1 MAKQPSFTPISEGIN
16 LGDLLKYEAPNLYSR
31 DQMTVVAGQSLSLG
45 SVVGI
50 VAATSKIKVFDPS
63 ATDGSQVAAGVMIQD
78 CDAALAERDDGL
90 MIARH
95 ATVADHALMWPS
107 GITVAEKATAVLQ
120 LKSIGILVRKGI

>member
-1 MAKQPSFTPISEGIN
+1 MAKLPSFTPIQEGLN

-31 DQMTVVAGQSLSLG
+31 DQVTVLAGQMLSLG

-50 VAATSKIKVFDPS
+50 VTASSKVKVFDPS
-63 ATDGSQVAAGVMIQD
+63 ASDGAEVAAGVMIQD

-95 ATVADHALMWPS
+95 AMVADHALVWPT
-107 GITVAEKATAVLQ
+107 GITVAEKSTAIRQ
-120 LKSIGILVRKGI
+120 LKTAGILVRKGI